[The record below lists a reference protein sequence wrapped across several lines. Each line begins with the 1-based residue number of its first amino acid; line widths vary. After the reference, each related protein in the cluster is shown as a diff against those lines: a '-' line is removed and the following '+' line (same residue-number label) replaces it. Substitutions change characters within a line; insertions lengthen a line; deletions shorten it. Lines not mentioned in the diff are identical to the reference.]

1 MSGRTGDGGVL
12 ALGSSPEALR
22 TRVRA
27 ALDAMLPLGT
37 TVVAGVSGGADST
50 GLAVLV
56 RELRPDLALHL
67 AHVRHGLRPDHD
79 DVAWV
84 RELAGRLELALHEC
98 AVTVERAG
106 QGPEAAA
113 RAARYDALAG
123 VAHGAGTDAVLVAH
137 TADDQAETVLLN
149 VVRGS
154 GLGGLAAM
162 SPVRADHR
170 GVRIL
175 RPLLDVRR
183 DDLRRLLTAEGWRW
197 VEDPTNHDAEQ
208 RRARARHEALPA
220 LSRLHPSGGDAVAAL
235 VRLSRHARRDDHA
248 LEVLAE
254 REYRRLGRRWGPVLA
269 LPRRHLDAMP
279 EGLALRV
286 VRVVLAELGCDRPGV
301 GALRRALTLPTGRGV
316 RIEHVALSAG
326 GGWIAAAPADAPP
339 LETRLVVLPGRT
351 ELHELDLDL
360 CTDLERE
367 AVDEQALASPPPGAR
382 QPLQAR
388 LPVPAHADLSVRP
401 RRPGDRIA
409 LRHGTRS
416 LQDVLVDAGVP
427 RLMRDLVPIVVDR
440 RDRPLWVPGL
450 ALARDA
456 SSLSHVRAWLAPRG
470 AR

>member
-1 MSGRTGDGGVL
+1 MSGRATDGVL
-12 ALGSSPEALR
+12 PSGSRSEALR
-22 TRVRA
+22 ARTRA
-27 ALDAMLPLGT
+27 ALDAMLVPGAT
-37 TVVAGVSGGADST
+37 AVIGVSGGADST
-50 GLAVLV
+50 GLAVLAS
-56 RELRPDLALHL
+56 ELRPDLVLRL

-84 RELAGRLELALHEC
+84 RELAGRLELPLHER

-106 QGPEAAA
+106 DGPEAAA
-113 RAARYDALAG
+113 RAARYDALAD
-123 VAHGAGTDAVLVAH
+123 VARETGAEAVLVAH

-162 SPVRADHR
+162 APVREDRR
-170 GVRIL
+170 GPRIL
-175 RPLLDVRR
+175 RPLLDLRR

-197 VEDPTNHDAEQ
+197 VEDPTNHDADQ

-220 LSRLHPSGGDAVAAL
+220 LARLHPAEGDAVAAL

-269 LPRRHLDAMP
+269 VPRPHLDAMP

-286 VRVVLAELGCDRPGV
+286 VRVVLAELGCARPGV
-301 GALRRALTLPTGRGV
+301 GALRRALTLPTGRML
-316 RIEHVALSAG
+316 RIGHVALSAG
-326 GGWIAAAPADAPP
+326 GGWIAAAPDDAAA
-339 LETRLVVLPGRT
+339 LEPRLVALPGRT
-351 ELHELDLDL
+351 VLRELDLDL

-367 AVDEQALASPPPGAR
+367 PVDEHVLASPPPGAR
-382 QPLQAR
+382 QQLQAR
-388 LPVPAHADLSVRP
+388 LPVPSHADLSVRA

-409 LRHGTRS
+409 LRHGSRS
-416 LQDVLVDAGVP
+416 VQDLLVDAGVP

-440 RDRPLWVPGL
+440 RDRPLWVPGV

-456 SSLSHVRAWLAPRG
+456 SSLSHVRAWLAPHG